1 MATPFKK
8 FCREGK
14 KRMVAEKRELK
25 DMYFPH
31 LKKFV
36 CRRKGTMEGR
46 KTEEIGKEKIHFW
59 SKDLET
65 TRFMGLRAQV

>member
-8 FCREGK
+8 FCQEGK
-14 KRMVAEKRELK
+14 KRTVAEKRELRV
-25 DMYFPH
+25 MYFPR

-46 KTEEIGKEKIHFW
+46 RTEEIGK
-59 SKDLET
+59 
-65 TRFMGLRAQV
+65 